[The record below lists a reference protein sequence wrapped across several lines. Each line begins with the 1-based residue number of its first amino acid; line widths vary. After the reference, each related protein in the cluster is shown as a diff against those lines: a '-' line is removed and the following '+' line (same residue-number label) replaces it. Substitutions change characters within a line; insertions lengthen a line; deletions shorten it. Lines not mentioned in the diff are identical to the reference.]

1 MDLLMTHLDQ
11 LVLMEIKEVILVEE
25 MGMEVEV
32 SACMEEVLEGVEV
45 MVCKVTVVEVMVC
58 TGRVVEVLE
67 MELVQEN
74 TEASTILAVLEEVFA

>member
-1 MDLLMTHLDQ
+1 MAC
-11 LVLMEIKEVILVEE
+11 

-32 SACMEEVLEGVEV
+32 SACMEKALEGVEV

-58 TGRVVEVLE
+58 TGRAVEVME

-74 TEASTILAVLEEVFA
+74 TEASTILAVLEEVSV

>member
-1 MDLLMTHLDQ
+1 
-11 LVLMEIKEVILVEE
+11 

-32 SACMEEVLEGVEV
+32 SACMEKALEGVEV
-45 MVCKVTVVEVMVC
+45 MACKVTVVEVMACKVTVVEVMVC